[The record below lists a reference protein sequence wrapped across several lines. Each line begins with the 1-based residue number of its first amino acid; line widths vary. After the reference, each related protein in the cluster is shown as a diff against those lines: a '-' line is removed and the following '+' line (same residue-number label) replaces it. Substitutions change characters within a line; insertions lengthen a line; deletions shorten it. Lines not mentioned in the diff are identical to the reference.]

1 MAGRQFERG
10 GRWIAYEPQSGML
23 WTFEGATPRQGG
35 NDLGERKDKQF
46 VGEAKIQKAIDKL
59 AAAKLAEGWLETAV
73 GWATP
78 AAPSVEA
85 PAKPVKVKTVKLALP
100 KDALAKPARA
110 PTPAAIAKARAKLRD
125 EVAGRAAKAGL
136 VAWPRIAPLLRDAI
150 SLTLSAWDGT
160 PPLGASRVGGA
171 PDLDA
176 GARWPEASRPLEFV
190 AQLRCEELVAFGA
203 EVPKAGLL
211 LFFADLSPTSSSYL
225 EEGCV
230 VHVPKLTTL
239 ARRPWPDG
247 VGVVAESAIAW
258 SPTLSLPP
266 ADGPFLAAAKLSAA
280 ERRIYNDAVLVPS
293 IDPTRHQALGYP
305 TLTEVEG
312 AKRDEV
318 CLLQLAS
325 SKARKLS
332 FGDARTLRYYAR
344 SGKLD
349 RLRVT
354 AEEL

>member
-1 MAGRQFERG
+1 
-10 GRWIAYEPQSGML
+10 ML

-35 NDLGERKDKQF
+35 NDLGERKEKLF

-73 GWATP
+73 GWAVP
-78 AAPSVEA
+78 AAPPAA

-100 KDALAKPARA
+100 SDTLAKPART

-136 VAWPRIAPLLRDAI
+136 AWSKIAPLLRDSI
-150 SLTLSAWDGT
+150 TLTLSAWDGT

-176 GARWPEASRPLEFV
+176 GALWPEASRPLEFV

-211 LFFADLSPTSSSYL
+211 LFFADLSTSSSSYL
-225 EEGCV
+225 EEGRV

-247 VGVVAESAIAW
+247 VAVVTESVIAW
-258 SPTLSLPP
+258 SPGISLPP
-266 ADGPFLAAAKLSAA
+266 ADGPFLAGAKLSAA
-280 ERRIYNDAVLVPS
+280 ERRRYNDDVLLPS
-293 IDPTRHQALGYP
+293 LDPSRHQAFGYP

-312 AKRDEV
+312 VKRDDL

-332 FGDARTLRYYAR
+332 FGDGQTLRFYAR

-349 RLRVT
+349 RIRVT
-354 AEEL
+354 AEEP